1 MKKIIW
7 MLQVAVLYGFTW
19 VVALVPE
26 RLSERFGLW
35 AGLLLRRVLGSR
47 RRIAE
52 ENISRVLEYMRA
64 HPEWTCTIPTAEGI
78 ARELFCNLGRSLV
91 ETCRLYHGKGGGLI
105 DRIEVRGREHYD
117 TARAM
122 GKGIIFLTGHCGN
135 WELVALAYARL
146 FKEPLSVVARRQ
158 NNPYLN
164 TMVERMRQHYD
175 NTVIY
180 KDNALRNMIAVIR
193 KNGTVGLLV
202 DQTVF
207 PEEGYL
213 IDFLGRPAWASKAPV
228 LLARKTGVP
237 IVPAFIHR
245 EEGRHVIDIYPA
257 LQFDGDDSEQGWR
270 DDVKTYSRMI
280 EKYIV
285 AHPTQWYWVHRRW
298 KRTEGL
304 SV

>member
-1 MKKIIW
+1 MKKIVW

-26 RLSERFGLW
+26 RLSERFGVW
-35 AGLLLRRVLGSR
+35 TGLLLRRILGSR

-52 ENISRVLEYMRA
+52 ENISRVLEHMRA
-64 HPEWTCTIPTAEGI
+64 QPEWTCTIPTAEGI
-78 ARELFCNLGRSLV
+78 AWEVFCNLGRSLV

-105 DRIEVRGREHYD
+105 DRIEVRGREYYD
-117 TARAM
+117 AARAQ

-175 NTVIY
+175 NSVIY
-180 KDNALRNMIAVIR
+180 KDNALKNMITVIR
-193 KNGTVGLLV
+193 RNGTVGLLV

-213 IDFLGRPAWASKAPV
+213 VDFLGRPAWASKAPV
-228 LLARKTGVP
+228 LITRKTGVP

-245 EEGRHVIDIYPA
+245 EAGRHVIEIHPP
-257 LQFDGDDSEQGWR
+257 LQFEGSADEQGWC
-270 DDVKTYSRMI
+270 DDVKNYSSII
-280 EKYIV
+280 ERFIV
-285 AHPTQWYWVHRRW
+285 AHPTEWYWVHRRW

-304 SV
+304 